1 MTYEDVLARLKNIKF
16 SAQAK
21 IYAEAEFKPRL
32 EKEALA
38 DIEMCDIAIKAVERL
53 KRQRDN
59 KPPVQKKCIC
69 GRKQLHH
76 WHITDGSGLMYLECP
91 ICGRSSEKVKY
102 KTKLNAAWNKM
113 IDEETQKNA
122 E

>member
-1 MTYEDVLARLKNIKF
+1 MTYEDAVVRLKNTKYT
-16 SAQAK
+16 AQAA
-21 IYAEAEFKPRL
+21 IYAEAEFKPGL
-32 EKEALA
+32 EEEALS
-38 DIEMCDIAIKAVERL
+38 DIEMCDIAIKAIEKQIRI
-53 KRQRDN
+53 RDN
-59 KPPVQKKCIC
+59 KPPAQKKCIC

-76 WHITDGSGLMYLECP
+76 WYITDGSGLMYLECP
-91 ICGRSSEKVKY
+91 VCGRSSEKVKY